1 VVRGDHSFMNYS
13 FSNGL
18 RLQQHFV
25 AMAQASRENVH
36 DNNTSVACMRAE
48 QSWLVRTVD
57 SKYCQKYSA
66 GMGNVVLRE
75 RGRKYVGLPEF
86 ARAGEQVLAE
96 LGLEQAR
103 GTVTS
108 VPDERTIRYYMAE
121 GLVQTPEEKQG
132 TASVFGYLNLLQ
144 LLTVKKLQAEHLPI
158 RKIREL
164 VAGKSEQEL
173 ETLLGIG
180 STAPKKSRETDAKR
194 YLESLL
200 ASAPTPEAAPPRQ
213 AAPPPQSDQS
223 QSWQRVEIEPGLEL
237 HIRSDYAPPTS
248 ARTKSLLEK
257 AIHRLRRYADRR
269 R

>member
-1 VVRGDHSFMNYS
+1 VRGM
-13 FSNGL
+13 
-18 RLQQHFV
+18 V
-25 AMAQASRENVH
+25 
-36 DNNTSVACMRAE
+36 
-48 QSWLVRTVD
+48 
-57 SKYCQKYSA
+57 
-66 GMGNVVLRE
+66 NVVVRE

-86 ARAGEQVLAE
+86 ARVGEQVLAGM
-96 LGLEQAR
+96 GLEQAR

-121 GLVQTPEEKQG
+121 GLVQTPEERQG
-132 TASVFGYLNLLQ
+132 TASVFGYINLLQ

-180 STAPKKSRETDAKR
+180 STAAKKSRETEAKR

-200 ASAPTPEAAPPRQ
+200 APTPAP
-213 AAPPPQSDQS
+213 AAPPPKEATAAPPQQTDQS

-257 AIHRLRRYADRR
+257 AIHRLRRLRG
-269 R
+269 